1 MPQPLHTTPQ
11 GLTQTLRRFGPDL
24 WFFAGLVILFNLHL
38 VGLGSPFAW
47 IFFPQEVQN
56 GQWWRLLTHPF
67 VHLTFY
73 HLALDAGAFFIL
85 YAGLTETRLSRK
97 LSYVGVAGFASMA
110 AALAL
115 SPDFDRLGLCGLSGI
130 AHGLMA
136 VSGLEMMADTRH
148 RIAGWLSFA
157 AVAVKSVIETFNGEV
172 LFEFLHMGLCGKPLA
187 ACHLGGVAGASVLFL
202 LFWAADRR
210 KNARGSA
217 GLHRVARVVARVF
230 YRLRIRGAEHFPE
243 NGPAVIVAN
252 HVSYL
257 DPVLIAAACPRPIRF
272 VMHAPY
278 FRLPVLHHFFRAV
291 GAIPISSAR
300 SDPGALRRALHQVRE
315 ALENGELVCI
325 FPEGRL
331 TRNGDIGPFRPGIER
346 IVRRTPVPVVP
357 VAIAGMWGS
366 VSSYRW
372 GPPLKKRPR
381 RFRSRVTVTLFE
393 PVAPA
398 DAAASRLRR
407 LVSEGSGSPDIAC
420 DRRRSVT
427 TSSGGQHA
435 WSPIGK
441 AADCFER
448 RC

>member
-11 GLTQTLRRFGPDL
+11 GLTQTLRRFGFDL
-24 WFFAGLVILFNLHL
+24 YIFAGLVILFNLHL
-38 VGLGSPFAW
+38 LGLGSPFHW

-85 YAGLTETRLSRK
+85 YAGLTETRLARK
-97 LSYVGVAGFASMA
+97 LSYVGVAGLASLT

-115 SPDFDRLGLCGLSGI
+115 SPGFDRLGLCGLSGI

-136 VSGLEMMADTRH
+136 VSGLEMAADRRH
-148 RIAGWLSFA
+148 RIAGWLSFG
-157 AVAVKSVIETFNGEV
+157 AVAVKSVIETVNGEV
-172 LFEFLHMGLCGKPLA
+172 LFEFLHMGLCGTPLA
-187 ACHLGGVAGASVLFL
+187 ACHLGGVAGASLLFL
-202 LFWAADRR
+202 LFRAAGPQDRPTR
-210 KNARGSA
+210 SA
-217 GLHRVARVVARVF
+217 GIHRTAAAVARMF

-243 NGPAVIVAN
+243 SGPAVIVAN

-331 TRNGDIGPFRPGIER
+331 TRDGNIGPFRPGIER

-366 VSSYRW
+366 ISSYRW

-381 RFRSRVTVTLFE
+381 RFRARVTVTASG
-393 PVAPA
+393 PTAPA
-398 DAAASRLRR
+398 AATASSLRR
-407 LVSEGSGSPDIAC
+407 LVSAGSGSPGSAC
-420 DRRRSVT
+420 GRRRSMT
-427 TSSGGQHA
+427 KSNRMLDG
-435 WSPIGK
+435 
-441 AADCFER
+441 
-448 RC
+448 